1 MQVVKEVMTLR
12 WHDMFHRLKIIKFS
26 FFIGMARGH
35 ISSIHSK
42 KSRRKGGQ
50 GRIKKFVGKMRYV
63 NRDSVARP
71 ARRCQL
77 KCLFEMKDCDL
88 SH

>member
-1 MQVVKEVMTLR
+1 
-12 WHDMFHRLKIIKFS
+12 
-26 FFIGMARGH
+26 MAKYIQLGTTKN
-35 ISSIHSK
+35 IHSK
-42 KSRRKGGQ
+42 KSSRKGGQ
-50 GRIKKFVGKMRYV
+50 GRIKKFVEKMRYV

-77 KCLFEMKDCDL
+77 KCLFEMKNCDL

>member
-1 MQVVKEVMTLR
+1 
-12 WHDMFHRLKIIKFS
+12 
-26 FFIGMARGH
+26 MAKYIQLGTTKN
-35 ISSIHSK
+35 IHSK

-50 GRIKKFVGKMRYV
+50 GCIKKIVEKMRYV
-63 NRDSVARP
+63 NRDGVARP

-77 KCLFEMKDCDL
+77 KCLCEMKNCDL

>member
-1 MQVVKEVMTLR
+1 MTKYIQLGTT
-12 WHDMFHRLKIIKFS
+12 KN
-26 FFIGMARGH
+26 
-35 ISSIHSK
+35 IHSK
-42 KSRRKGGQ
+42 KSKRKGGQ
-50 GRIKKFVGKMRYV
+50 GRIKKIVEQMRYV

-77 KCLFEMKDCDL
+77 KCLFEMKNCDL

>member
-1 MQVVKEVMTLR
+1 
-12 WHDMFHRLKIIKFS
+12 
-26 FFIGMARGH
+26 MAKYIQLGTTKN
-35 ISSIHSK
+35 IHSK

-50 GRIKKFVGKMRYV
+50 GRIKKIVEKMRYV
-63 NRDSVARP
+63 NRDSVASP

-77 KCLFEMKDCDL
+77 KCVFEMKNCDL